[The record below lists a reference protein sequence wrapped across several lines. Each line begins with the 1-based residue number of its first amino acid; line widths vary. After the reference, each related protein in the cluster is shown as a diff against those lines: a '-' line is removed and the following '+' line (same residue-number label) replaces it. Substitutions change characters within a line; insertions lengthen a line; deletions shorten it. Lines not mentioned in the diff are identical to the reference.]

1 MGRSVILSAVL
12 LLTSGAVF
20 AQDMPQHAVR
30 TAAPLDP
37 TAEFFIRGEDV
48 ETWHLAEWDTDDP
61 IMGPRIRIVWGEDA
75 VAAAPA
81 EASKYTEKQYVFPTG
96 TIRVLEFKKDRGGML
111 HAITVETA
119 LYMLKGEGTVEVAG
133 ETVHIGEGDVV
144 SYPSGALRGDGD
156 ATVILW
162 HVTGTKINET
172 AKAMVVRKA
181 DVQMSH
187 SAQWPGPD
195 GKMVRAR
202 AEEDLANAPADAVRL
217 DLWRYVFDGNSVRV
231 TKNYKGGPTARNTT
245 TMDAL
250 IYVTSG
256 KLHFFEEDAD
266 VIAGPGDAI
275 REITGHYHNW
285 IRLEDSSFIA
295 TSSMPVV
302 PYVAEAN

>member
-1 MGRSVILSAVL
+1 MGRIATTLVAFALMSV
-12 LLTSGAVF
+12 GAS
-20 AQDMPQHAVR
+20 AQDQPQHAVR

-37 TAEFFIRGEDV
+37 TAEFYIRGADV
-48 ETWHLAEWDTDDP
+48 EPWHLAEWQTVDP
-61 IMGPRIRIVWGEDA
+61 VMGPRIRIVWGEEA
-75 VAAAPA
+75 VAAAPP

-96 TIRVLEFKKDRGGML
+96 TIRVLEFKEDRGGML

-119 LYMLKGEGTVEVAG
+119 LYMLKGSGTVEVAG
-133 ETVHIGEGDVV
+133 ETVQIGEGDVV

-172 AKAMVVRKA
+172 AKAMVVRAK
-181 DVQMSH
+181 DVPMSH

-202 AEEDLANAPADAVRL
+202 TAEDLEKAPGDAIRL

-231 TKNYKGGPTARNTT
+231 TKNYKGGPTSKTT
-245 TMDAL
+245 SSMDAL

-256 KLHFFEEDAD
+256 KLHFFQGDED

-275 REITGHYHNW
+275 REIAGHYHNW
-285 IRLEDSSFIA
+285 IRLEDSSFVA

-302 PYVAEAN
+302 PYVVDID